1 MEQIEVKITRAGA
14 FKAGVKLLF
23 STFLAAALHPGNHFG
38 GDFVCVPGITIRYSG
53 FERCFG
59 TAVAINICRIKI
71 SAACGNETVCHFTYL
86 RNIDRAVRVF
96 GKPHQPE
103 TKLENIFTKIICHN
117 IAPHIVSV

>member
-1 MEQIEVKITRAGA
+1 MFDQTLFLLFPDKIPEMVLIIFGVICPHQPMEQIEIKITGSGA

-59 TAVAINICRIKI
+59 TAVAI
-71 SAACGNETVCHFTYL
+71 
-86 RNIDRAVRVF
+86 AVS
-96 GKPHQPE
+96 K
-103 TKLENIFTKIICHN
+103 
-117 IAPHIVSV
+117 